1 MYMTVYTCEC
11 CNFTTNN
18 KTKYKRHLDTK
29 KHQYMFKSYEKTK
42 SEEEERTCK
51 YCMKCFKYKQGL
63 YRHMKYYCKKNDDE
77 DLKELVRLMNEQL
90 AQKSKE
96 LEEEKNKYFKEKE
109 RNSKMIKKLADK
121 LQINLVVNNHIR
133 LLNYKDTDLS
143 HLTTT
148 DYIKAINCVNYAI
161 PSMVKMIH
169 FNPNKPEN
177 MNVYIPNIKDKYI
190 LIFNGNEWQLKN
202 RSKEL
207 NNLIDDNLI
216 HEVHR
221 TGGVGSRECTLR
233 QVFPS
238 RSSREAGGR
247 HQGHRLPR
255 RIPLPRRRERG
266 RDACQGT
273 QASRTQAGEDDAVE
287 RPRRGAAI
295 ARRDGVSSGAA
306 VHDRDASEHSLVH
319 EPPGRG
325 CNAPRHHA
333 FLSRAC
339 RRPRSAYVTAGG

>member
-121 LQINLVVNNHIR
+121 LQINMVVNNHIR
-133 LLNYKDTDLS
+133 LLNYNDTDLS

-177 MNVYIPNIKDKYI
+177 MNIYIPNIKDKYVVLFKENTWQIQPRNKGVENLMDDKYNI
-190 LIFNGNEWQLKN
+190 LREWYDENMRDVSEEQYERLKSNFERFDANIENENVRKN
-202 RSKEL
+202 IMNEITMFLYNQR
-207 NNLIDDNLI
+207 NLIIKN
-216 HEVHR
+216 
-221 TGGVGSRECTLR
+221 S
-233 QVFPS
+233 
-238 RSSREAGGR
+238 
-247 HQGHRLPR
+247 
-255 RIPLPRRRERG
+255 
-266 RDACQGT
+266 
-273 QASRTQAGEDDAVE
+273 ED
-287 RPRRGAAI
+287 
-295 ARRDGVSSGAA
+295 
-306 VHDRDASEHSLVH
+306 
-319 EPPGRG
+319 
-325 CNAPRHHA
+325 CNIM
-333 FLSRAC
+333 LLKE
-339 RRPRSAYVTAGG
+339 

>member
-121 LQINLVVNNHIR
+121 LQINMVVNNHIR

-177 MNVYIPNIKDKYI
+177 MNIYIPNIKDKYVVLFKENTWQIQPRNKGVENLMDDKYNI
-190 LIFNGNEWQLKN
+190 LREWYDENMRDVSEEQYERLKSNFERFDANIENENVRKN
-202 RSKEL
+202 IMNEITMFLYNQR
-207 NNLIDDNLI
+207 NLIIKN
-216 HEVHR
+216 
-221 TGGVGSRECTLR
+221 S
-233 QVFPS
+233 
-238 RSSREAGGR
+238 
-247 HQGHRLPR
+247 
-255 RIPLPRRRERG
+255 
-266 RDACQGT
+266 
-273 QASRTQAGEDDAVE
+273 ED
-287 RPRRGAAI
+287 
-295 ARRDGVSSGAA
+295 
-306 VHDRDASEHSLVH
+306 
-319 EPPGRG
+319 
-325 CNAPRHHA
+325 CNIM
-333 FLSRAC
+333 LLKE
-339 RRPRSAYVTAGG
+339 

>member
-148 DYIKAINCVNYAI
+148 DYIKAINFVNYTI

-177 MNVYIPNIKDKYI
+177 MNIYIPNIKDKYVVLFKENTWQIQPRNKGVENLMDDKYNI
-190 LIFNGNEWQLKN
+190 LREWYDENMRDVSEEQYERLKN
-202 RSKEL
+202 NFERFDANIENENVRKNIMNEITMFL
-207 NNLIDDNLI
+207 YNQRNLIIKN
-216 HEVHR
+216 
-221 TGGVGSRECTLR
+221 S
-233 QVFPS
+233 
-238 RSSREAGGR
+238 
-247 HQGHRLPR
+247 
-255 RIPLPRRRERG
+255 
-266 RDACQGT
+266 
-273 QASRTQAGEDDAVE
+273 ED
-287 RPRRGAAI
+287 
-295 ARRDGVSSGAA
+295 
-306 VHDRDASEHSLVH
+306 
-319 EPPGRG
+319 
-325 CNAPRHHA
+325 CNIM
-333 FLSRAC
+333 LLKE
-339 RRPRSAYVTAGG
+339 

>member
-77 DLKELVRLMNEQL
+77 DLKEMVRLMNEQL

-177 MNVYIPNIKDKYI
+177 MNIYIPNIKDKYVVLFKENTWQIQPRNKGVENLMDDKYNI
-190 LIFNGNEWQLKN
+190 LREWYDENMRDVSEEQYERLKN
-202 RSKEL
+202 NFERFDANIEDENVRKNIMNEITMFL
-207 NNLIDDNLI
+207 YNQRNLIIKN
-216 HEVHR
+216 
-221 TGGVGSRECTLR
+221 S
-233 QVFPS
+233 
-238 RSSREAGGR
+238 
-247 HQGHRLPR
+247 
-255 RIPLPRRRERG
+255 
-266 RDACQGT
+266 
-273 QASRTQAGEDDAVE
+273 ED
-287 RPRRGAAI
+287 
-295 ARRDGVSSGAA
+295 
-306 VHDRDASEHSLVH
+306 
-319 EPPGRG
+319 
-325 CNAPRHHA
+325 CNIM
-333 FLSRAC
+333 LLKE
-339 RRPRSAYVTAGG
+339 

>member
-1 MYMTVYTCEC
+1 MTVYTCEC

-177 MNVYIPNIKDKYI
+177 MNIYIPNIKDKYVVLFKENTWQIQPRNKGVENLMDDKYNI
-190 LIFNGNEWQLKN
+190 LREWNAENMRDVSEEQYERLKN
-202 RSKEL
+202 NFERFDANIENENVRKNIMNEITMFL
-207 NNLIDDNLI
+207 YNQRNLIIKN
-216 HEVHR
+216 
-221 TGGVGSRECTLR
+221 S
-233 QVFPS
+233 
-238 RSSREAGGR
+238 
-247 HQGHRLPR
+247 
-255 RIPLPRRRERG
+255 
-266 RDACQGT
+266 
-273 QASRTQAGEDDAVE
+273 ED
-287 RPRRGAAI
+287 
-295 ARRDGVSSGAA
+295 
-306 VHDRDASEHSLVH
+306 
-319 EPPGRG
+319 
-325 CNAPRHHA
+325 CNIM
-333 FLSRAC
+333 LLKE
-339 RRPRSAYVTAGG
+339 

>member
-177 MNVYIPNIKDKYI
+177 MNIYIPNIKDKYVVLFKENTWQIQPRNKGVENLMDDKYNI
-190 LIFNGNEWQLKN
+190 LREWYYENMREVSEEQYERLKN
-202 RSKEL
+202 NFERFDANIENENVRKNIMNEITMFL
-207 NNLIDDNLI
+207 YNQRNLIIKN
-216 HEVHR
+216 
-221 TGGVGSRECTLR
+221 S
-233 QVFPS
+233 
-238 RSSREAGGR
+238 
-247 HQGHRLPR
+247 
-255 RIPLPRRRERG
+255 
-266 RDACQGT
+266 
-273 QASRTQAGEDDAVE
+273 ED
-287 RPRRGAAI
+287 
-295 ARRDGVSSGAA
+295 
-306 VHDRDASEHSLVH
+306 
-319 EPPGRG
+319 
-325 CNAPRHHA
+325 CNIM
-333 FLSRAC
+333 LLKE
-339 RRPRSAYVTAGG
+339 

>member
-177 MNVYIPNIKDKYI
+177 MNIYIPNIKDKYVVLFKENTWQIQPRNKGVENLMDDKYNI
-190 LIFNGNEWQLKN
+190 LREWYDENMREVSEEQYERLKSNFERFDANIENENVRKN
-202 RSKEL
+202 IMNEITMFLYNQR
-207 NNLIDDNLI
+207 NLIIKN
-216 HEVHR
+216 
-221 TGGVGSRECTLR
+221 S
-233 QVFPS
+233 
-238 RSSREAGGR
+238 
-247 HQGHRLPR
+247 
-255 RIPLPRRRERG
+255 
-266 RDACQGT
+266 
-273 QASRTQAGEDDAVE
+273 ED
-287 RPRRGAAI
+287 
-295 ARRDGVSSGAA
+295 
-306 VHDRDASEHSLVH
+306 
-319 EPPGRG
+319 
-325 CNAPRHHA
+325 CNIM
-333 FLSRAC
+333 LLKE
-339 RRPRSAYVTAGG
+339 

>member
-1 MYMTVYTCEC
+1 MTVYTCEC

-177 MNVYIPNIKDKYI
+177 MNIYIPNIKDKYVVLFKENTWQIQPRNKGVENLMDDKYNI
-190 LIFNGNEWQLKN
+190 LREWYDENMREVSEEQYERLKSNFERFDANIENENVRKN
-202 RSKEL
+202 IMNEITMFLYNQR
-207 NNLIDDNLI
+207 NLIIKN
-216 HEVHR
+216 
-221 TGGVGSRECTLR
+221 S
-233 QVFPS
+233 
-238 RSSREAGGR
+238 
-247 HQGHRLPR
+247 
-255 RIPLPRRRERG
+255 
-266 RDACQGT
+266 
-273 QASRTQAGEDDAVE
+273 ED
-287 RPRRGAAI
+287 
-295 ARRDGVSSGAA
+295 
-306 VHDRDASEHSLVH
+306 
-319 EPPGRG
+319 
-325 CNAPRHHA
+325 CNIM
-333 FLSRAC
+333 LLKE
-339 RRPRSAYVTAGG
+339 

>member
-1 MYMTVYTCEC
+1 MTVYTCEC

-177 MNVYIPNIKDKYI
+177 MNIYIPNIKDKYVVLFKENTWQIQPRNKGVENLMDDKYNI
-190 LIFNGNEWQLKN
+190 LREWYDENMREVSEEQYERLKN
-202 RSKEL
+202 NFERFDANIENENVRKNIMNEITMFL
-207 NNLIDDNLI
+207 YNQRNLIIKN
-216 HEVHR
+216 
-221 TGGVGSRECTLR
+221 S
-233 QVFPS
+233 
-238 RSSREAGGR
+238 
-247 HQGHRLPR
+247 
-255 RIPLPRRRERG
+255 
-266 RDACQGT
+266 
-273 QASRTQAGEDDAVE
+273 ED
-287 RPRRGAAI
+287 
-295 ARRDGVSSGAA
+295 
-306 VHDRDASEHSLVH
+306 
-319 EPPGRG
+319 
-325 CNAPRHHA
+325 CNIM
-333 FLSRAC
+333 LLKE
-339 RRPRSAYVTAGG
+339 

>member
-177 MNVYIPNIKDKYI
+177 MNIYIPNIKDKYVVLFKENTWQIQPRNKGVENLMDDKYNI
-190 LIFNGNEWQLKN
+190 LREWYDENMREVSEEQYERLKN
-202 RSKEL
+202 NFERFDANIENENVRKNIMNEITMFL
-207 NNLIDDNLI
+207 YNQRNLIIKN
-216 HEVHR
+216 
-221 TGGVGSRECTLR
+221 S
-233 QVFPS
+233 
-238 RSSREAGGR
+238 
-247 HQGHRLPR
+247 
-255 RIPLPRRRERG
+255 
-266 RDACQGT
+266 
-273 QASRTQAGEDDAVE
+273 ED
-287 RPRRGAAI
+287 
-295 ARRDGVSSGAA
+295 
-306 VHDRDASEHSLVH
+306 
-319 EPPGRG
+319 
-325 CNAPRHHA
+325 CNIM
-333 FLSRAC
+333 LLKE
-339 RRPRSAYVTAGG
+339 

>member
-63 YRHMKYYCKKNDDE
+63 YRHMKYYCKKNEDE

-177 MNVYIPNIKDKYI
+177 MNIYIPNIKDKYVVLFKENTWQIQQRNKGVENLLDDKYNI
-190 LIFNGNEWQLKN
+190 LREWYDENMREVSEEQYERLKN
-202 RSKEL
+202 NFERFDANIENENVRKNIMNEITMFL
-207 NNLIDDNLI
+207 YNQRNLIIKN
-216 HEVHR
+216 
-221 TGGVGSRECTLR
+221 S
-233 QVFPS
+233 
-238 RSSREAGGR
+238 
-247 HQGHRLPR
+247 
-255 RIPLPRRRERG
+255 
-266 RDACQGT
+266 
-273 QASRTQAGEDDAVE
+273 ED
-287 RPRRGAAI
+287 
-295 ARRDGVSSGAA
+295 
-306 VHDRDASEHSLVH
+306 
-319 EPPGRG
+319 
-325 CNAPRHHA
+325 CNIM
-333 FLSRAC
+333 LLKE
-339 RRPRSAYVTAGG
+339 